1 MSLDVWPCVATSDLG
16 RVAFRT
22 TDPHT
27 AIAWSRTGGVS
38 SVRRAVM
45 GDALGA
51 LDRAVAACLSDV
63 APRSAFEVSFTLKDG
78 LVATVKS
85 VPPEGPVPACLAPA
99 LQKIVLPP
107 KAWGRARV
115 HLRWNG

>member
-1 MSLDVWPCVATSDLG
+1 MEPDRRGLQRAPGGDGGRAGCVGS
-16 RVAFRT
+16 
-22 TDPHT
+22 
-27 AIAWSRTGGVS
+27 GGGGS
-38 SVRRAVM
+38 
-45 GDALGA
+45 
-51 LDRAVAACLSDV
+51 LSDV